1 VIADHL
7 RASGFLVA
15 DGVLP
20 ANEGRGYVLRPD
32 HAPGDAARA
41 ICSAPRSR

>member
-7 RASGFLVA
+7 RASGFLFD

-20 ANEGRGYVLRPD
+20 AYEGRV
-32 HAPGDAARA
+32 
-41 ICSAPRSR
+41 